1 MRRWRPAYVAL
12 GSNLADPEAQLRS
25 AFARL
30 AALPESLLVTRSR
43 LWSSRPFGPPEQPDY
58 VNAAAGLLTLLSP
71 RGLLAELKAIEASMG
86 RAQPALRWG
95 PRIID
100 LDLVA
105 FGCER
110 IDEPGLT
117 VPHPGVHERDFV
129 LYPLAEFAPAL
140 WIPGQGRVATLAG
153 RVDNRGL
160 VALGP
165 VSEA

>member
-12 GSNLADPEAQLRS
+12 GSNLADPAAQLRS

-30 AALPESLLVTRSR
+30 AALPQSLLVARSG
-43 LWSSRPFGPPEQPDY
+43 LWSSRPLGPREQPDY
-58 VNAAAGLLTLLSP
+58 VNAAAGLLTRLSP
-71 RGLLAELKAIEASMG
+71 RELLAELKVIEASMG
-86 RAQPALRWG
+86 RAQPAPRWG

-110 IDEPGLT
+110 IDEPGLR
-117 VPHPGVHERDFV
+117 VPHPGVHQRDFV
-129 LYPLAEFAPAL
+129 LYPLAEFAATL
-140 WIPGQGRVATLAG
+140 WIPGQGRVATLA
-153 RVDNRGL
+153 RQVENRGL
-160 VALGP
+160 VALGA